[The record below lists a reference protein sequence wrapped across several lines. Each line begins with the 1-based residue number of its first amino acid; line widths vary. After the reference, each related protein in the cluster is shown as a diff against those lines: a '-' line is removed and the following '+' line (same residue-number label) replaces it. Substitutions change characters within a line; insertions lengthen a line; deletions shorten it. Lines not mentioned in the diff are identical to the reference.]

1 MTVFDL
7 QSKGEYYWFVEQLL
21 NAREAHRH
29 DFDKP
34 DAFFERCLPVEE
46 IARRGKESLAFGPMR
61 PTGLAIPESSVMCM
75 QLSSYGR
82 KTLLGPF

>member
-1 MTVFDL
+1 MDYAFWGNRFGEGSDYLNVPL
-7 QSKGEYYWFVEQLL
+7 SKEEYYWFVEQLL

-46 IARRGKESLAFGPMR
+46 IARRGKE
-61 PTGLAIPESSVMCM
+61 VW
-75 QLSSYGR
+75 
-82 KTLLGPF
+82 LLVPCAQQG